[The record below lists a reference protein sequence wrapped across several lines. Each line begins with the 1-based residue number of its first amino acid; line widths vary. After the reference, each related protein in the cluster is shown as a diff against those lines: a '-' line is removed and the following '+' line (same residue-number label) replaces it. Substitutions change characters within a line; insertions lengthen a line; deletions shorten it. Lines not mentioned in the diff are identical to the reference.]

1 MRKTMMQAVFVCVVL
16 AVTRDVANAIFYIT
30 IPNNEVEVTDVITQA
45 SYGWSTTE
53 RLNVGSGNAFNGP
66 GTWDGVLT
74 VHSNG
79 TVTVGTIFMIN
90 GGPKTN
96 GKIIVD
102 GTNST
107 MTANGILH
115 LAMNSAPGIYRIL
128 FHSTFSL
135 EEPCLIEITNGGKF
149 FANGGTEP
157 AASGANIG
165 AEQGGGLGPS
175 WGMVTVD
182 GAGSE
187 FTTTWGMRI
196 GEGGAGH
203 LTITNTGKVTTG
215 ICFIGHNDSAPTY
228 ETVGILNVD
237 GAGSEFNSDQL
248 NMGGAYSEGF
258 ANITGGGKVTASL
271 MEIARTGGLGTATT
285 GDCEILVT
293 GAGSVLDV
301 SQSGG
306 DSMYIGGTAT
316 NGAQDSAR
324 VTLEEGGNIEAEG
337 NVTVY
342 DTATMVFGLG
352 NGSSL
357 HSDAQV
363 SVSNNA
369 TFAITPDAGFAGA
382 LGVPYDL
389 ITATVAVNADPNN
402 LVLDLSALDGSSAA
416 AGFLALNGGGTA
428 LQLTLTSTGQGESGL
443 TRVDNVNVTFFDF
456 DSAPGFEYGL
466 ESSTNMADWVFTGL
480 IVTGDGGT
488 MSVFDPT
495 GTDTNKSYRLS
506 ITGL

>member
-1 MRKTMMQAVFVCVVL
+1 MKKAILQAVVACVVL
-16 AVTRDVANAIFYIT
+16 AATRNVANAATVFLNGT
-30 IPNNEVEVTDVITQA
+30 NEFEVTDVMTQTWA
-45 SYGWSTTE
+45 ATDD
-53 RLNVGSGNAFNGP
+53 LNIGSVNHLAGAN
-66 GTWDGVLT
+66 TWDGVLRI
-74 VHSNG
+74 HSGG
-79 TVTVGTIFMIN
+79 TGTCNVIFMTN
-90 GGPKTN
+90 GGDQTA

-258 ANITGGGKVTASL
+258 ANITGGGKVTASF
-271 MEIARTGGLGTATT
+271 MEIARTAGLGTATT

-428 LQLTLTSTGQGESGL
+428 LQLTFTSTGQGESGL
-443 TRVDNVNVTFFDF
+443 TRVDNVNVPFFDF

-488 MSVFDPT
+488 RSVFDPT